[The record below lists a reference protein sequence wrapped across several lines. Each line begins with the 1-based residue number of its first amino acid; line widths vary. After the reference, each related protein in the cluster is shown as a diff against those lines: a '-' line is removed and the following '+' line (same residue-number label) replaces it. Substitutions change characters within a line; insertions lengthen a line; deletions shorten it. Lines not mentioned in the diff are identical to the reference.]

1 MHILTKKNTICKEN
15 FHIFSKIILFVV
27 IVWILLD
34 KIIGN
39 GYNCIRKWS
48 HCVTL
53 YNKGVMFMK
62 GYMSNENGEIIIEN
76 EVIAQYAGH
85 AALGCFG
92 IVGMATISMKDGIAK
107 LLKGDS
113 VSKGVNVD
121 IDEDNNLSIDFHI
134 IVAYGV
140 SISAVCDNLVNT
152 VKYSVE
158 EMTGMDVKAINIF
171 VEGVRVID

>member
-1 MHILTKKNTICKEN
+1 
-15 FHIFSKIILFVV
+15 
-27 IVWILLD
+27 
-34 KIIGN
+34 
-39 GYNCIRKWS
+39 
-48 HCVTL
+48 
-53 YNKGVMFMK
+53 MK
-62 GYMSNENGEIIIEN
+62 GYLSNDNGEIIIDS

-92 IVGMATISMKDGIAK
+92 IVGMATISVKDGIAK

-113 VSKGVNVD
+113 VSKGVNVIIND
-121 IDEDNNLSIDFHI
+121 DNSLVIDFHI

-140 SISAVCDNLVNT
+140 CISTVCDNLINT

-158 EMTGMDVKAINIF
+158 EKTSMSVESINIF

>member
-1 MHILTKKNTICKEN
+1 
-15 FHIFSKIILFVV
+15 
-27 IVWILLD
+27 
-34 KIIGN
+34 
-39 GYNCIRKWS
+39 
-48 HCVTL
+48 
-53 YNKGVMFMK
+53 MK
-62 GYMSNENGEIIIEN
+62 GYLSNDNGDIIIEN

-85 AALGCFG
+85 AAIECFG

-113 VSKGVNVD
+113 ITKGVNVV
-121 IDEDNNLSIDFHI
+121 IDDNNNLIIDFHI

-140 SISAVCDNLVNT
+140 SISAVCDNLIST

-158 EMTGMDVKAINIF
+158 EMTGMKVKNINIF

>member
-1 MHILTKKNTICKEN
+1 
-15 FHIFSKIILFVV
+15 
-27 IVWILLD
+27 
-34 KIIGN
+34 
-39 GYNCIRKWS
+39 
-48 HCVTL
+48 
-53 YNKGVMFMK
+53 MK
-62 GYMSNENGEIIIEN
+62 GCLSNENGEIIIEN

-92 IVGMATISMKDGIAK
+92 IVGMATISVRDGIAK

-113 VSKGVNVD
+113 VSKGVNVT
-121 IDEDNNLSIDFHI
+121 IDNNNLSIDFHI

-140 SISAVCDNLVNT
+140 SISAVCDNLIST

-158 EMTGMDVKAINIF
+158 EMIGMKVKGINIF

>member
-1 MHILTKKNTICKEN
+1 M
-15 FHIFSKIILFVV
+15 S
-27 IVWILLD
+27 
-34 KIIGN
+34 
-39 GYNCIRKWS
+39 
-48 HCVTL
+48 
-53 YNKGVMFMK
+53 

-92 IVGMATISMKDGIAK
+92 IVGMAAISMKDGIAK

-113 VSKGVNVD
+113 VSKGVNVK
-121 IDEDNNLSIDFHI
+121 ISDNNELTIDFHI

-140 SISAVCDNLVNT
+140 SILTVCDNLIST
-152 VKYSVE
+152 VRYSLE
-158 EMTGMDVKAINIF
+158 EMTSMPVKAINIF

>member
-1 MHILTKKNTICKEN
+1 M
-15 FHIFSKIILFVV
+15 
-27 IVWILLD
+27 
-34 KIIGN
+34 
-39 GYNCIRKWS
+39 
-48 HCVTL
+48 
-53 YNKGVMFMK
+53 KGV
-62 GYMSNENGEIIIEN
+62 MSNENGDVIVEN

-113 VSKGVNVD
+113 VSKGVNVL
-121 IDEDNNLSIDFHI
+121 IDDDNNLVIDFHI

-140 SISAVCDNLVNT
+140 SISTVCDNLINT

-158 EMTGMDVKAINIF
+158 EMTGMKVKNINIF